1 MTDPII
7 VIATTIRFMLNW
19 AYMGAFMC
27 VGNVCSVACPRVQDA
42 NPKRLHVSK
51 PSLPSMPHHAFSC
64 LMCARRSPAR
74 LFVSCCTLGVLHPVC
89 TFMRGSSTHV
99 RSTRDECTLGYR
111 VYAWARRVTP
121 FLFRNIMSLPT
132 STIGLILFV
141 RPASMSVMALSPK
154 FIPPLRRAHPALG
167 ILGGSICILVSMLA
181 FMALESDAPIY
192 LLVAVLVVQ
201 GLGLGL
207 ANPMLMTVITLRVP
221 TDSIGTVSAIVTM
234 LMTISSSVGMVMML
248 AIVAS
253 LGGVFELSAYWC
265 VPNRHA
271 IISIGAC
278 HHAERA
284 HTIMPQ
290 RCMTSCRLLQHVQWH
305 HPNPSPTPAYAGMCA
320 RLPPLGPPAAS
331 HTALGSSLTNES
343 MPPPLPTMP

>member
-1 MTDPII
+1 
-7 VIATTIRFMLNW
+7 
-19 AYMGAFMC
+19 
-27 VGNVCSVACPRVQDA
+27 
-42 NPKRLHVSK
+42 
-51 PSLPSMPHHAFSC
+51 
-64 LMCARRSPAR
+64 
-74 LFVSCCTLGVLHPVC
+74 
-89 TFMRGSSTHV
+89 
-99 RSTRDECTLGYR
+99 
-111 VYAWARRVTP
+111 
-121 FLFRNIMSLPT
+121 MSLPT

-192 LLVAVLVVQ
+192 VLVAVLVVQ

-278 HHAERA
+278 HHAEAVHDIVSPAATRA
-284 HTIMPQ
+284 MASSQPVPDPSLRGYVRSPAPTRSSCSLAHSLGELAHPRRHAGAFAHDGCL
-290 RCMTSCRLLQHVQWH
+290 RCAFLVGAVASTAAIVACAAMWGLMLREARLSYNEFGGDVDLEAKAKVPHSADA
-305 HPNPSPTPAYAGMCA
+305 NLGTPASSCSDLESQGDCRTQLEPEAPLVALPVPVAKGAAGTDFETRA
-320 RLPPLGPPAAS
+320 G
-331 HTALGSSLTNES
+331 
-343 MPPPLPTMP
+343 